1 MGYPVTL
8 NGRTYTATDFDGTAY
23 VDGFPDALEDF
34 VTHAANTYQAT
45 ATNSVSV
52 GAGSRSFTG
61 VATGK
66 PYGVGTPLFVS
77 RTSDATMWMAGQVT
91 SYSGSTLVIAVAAA
105 NGSGSASDWSINI
118 GGLAVIASTVTQ
130 LGVSQGGT
138 GASTVVQARTNLDVQ
153 QRSIELS
160 AITAFAAGLKGL
172 VVRSSAGVWGVT
184 QLEGTSAEISVSTG
198 SAVSGGVVV
207 SSITLSLPT
216 SLTFTGKTIT
226 GGTFSGGSFSGT
238 DIAVA
243 DGGTGASDASTA
255 RSNLSAAPTTA
266 KYVTLDAHGEL
277 SAESVLTAG
286 TGISIT
292 SSTATVAV
300 SFASQSEVEAGTE
313 AAKSLSPSTGKYL
326 PGVAKAWGNVA
337 SGGSLTLGHNCSTT
351 RNGLGVYEI
360 AFTTELSSGNYGVI
374 ATLNGG
380 VAGFIYVTAGSG
392 TQGFNLNIRNPADSL
407 NLDSSFS
414 FAVYGDFS

>member
-1 MGYPVTL
+1 MAYPVTI
-8 NGRTYTATDFDGTAY
+8 NGRTYTASDFDGTAY

-34 VTHAANTYQAT
+34 VTHAANTYLAT
-45 ATNSVSV
+45 ATNSVSI
-52 GAGSRSFTG
+52 GTGSRTFTG
-61 VATGK
+61 VDPSK
-66 PYGVGTPLFVS
+66 PYAAGTPLFVS
-77 RTSDATMWMAGQVT
+77 RTSDATLWMAGQVT
-91 SYSGSTLVIAVAAA
+91 SFSGSTLIISVAAA
-105 NGSGSASDWSINI
+105 NGSGSASDWTINI

-138 GASTVVQARTNLDVQ
+138 GASTTVQARTNLDVQ
-153 QRSIELS
+153 QRSTELS
-160 AITAFAAGLKGL
+160 AIVAFAAGQTGL

-184 QLEGTSAEISVSTG
+184 QLQGTSAEISVSTG

-255 RSNLSAAPTTA
+255 RANLAAAPTTA

-286 TGISIT
+286 TGITIT
-292 SSTATVAV
+292 SSTATVAADM
-300 SFASQSEVEAGTE
+300 ASVAEAEAGT
-313 AAKSLSPSTGKYL
+313 ATDKVMSPKRVSQHL
-326 PGVAKAWGNVA
+326 GVAKAWGLVA
-337 SGGSLTLGHNCSTT
+337 SGGSLTAGFGVASTT
-351 RNGLGVYEI
+351 RSALGAYTLTLSIPMSPNMSVGL
-360 AFTTELSSGNYGVI
+360 TNT
-374 ATLNGG
+374 
-380 VAGFIYVTAGSG
+380 VAGHLYYVVNTSTSIAVTS
-392 TQGFNLNIRNPADSL
+392 RNPGDSI
-407 NLDSSFS
+407 NQDVAFS
-414 FAVYGDFS
+414 FQVFGDQ